1 MTLMETIRAYL
12 GWCPMTGAMRPELA
26 VRSAAAA
33 AAGGQDGL
41 FRAEPGWWKR
51 HHNQLFTMAL
61 AASAA
66 TAAVYLLIGDELG
79 YPDVWTG
86 LAIGAGGALGFLL
99 GHVVQ
104 VFEDFRYIAHVET
117 DDVAVLQFEAR
128 VGDRELQG
136 VDILKF
142 NDQDQIS
149 EMTVMVRPAS
159 GLEAL
164 GREMGRRIEA
174 STTS

>member
-1 MTLMETIRAYL
+1 MKSDGFR
-12 GWCPMTGAMRPELA
+12 
-26 VRSAAAA
+26 AAAEA
-33 AAGGQDGL
+33 KDFESGRD
-41 FRAEPGWWKR
+41 
-51 HHNQLFTMAL
+51 LFTEDVVFRSPFVHSPYEGIDAL
-61 AASAA
+61 A
-66 TAAVYLLIGDELG
+66 
-79 YPDVWTG
+79 
-86 LAIGAGGALGFLL
+86 FLL

-104 VFEDFRYIAHVET
+104 VFEDFRYVAHVET

-142 NDQDQIS
+142 NDEDKIS

-164 GREMGRRIEA
+164 GKEMGRRIEA
-174 STTS
+174 ASAS